1 MLFQK
6 QSSGGCLIKKWVH
19 NNFTGKHLCQS
30 LFFDKATSWRPETL
44 SKRDFCTGRFLCL
57 FWNTFWCELVDI
69 LLPLVDSIWCCC
81 CCWCCHIKFLI
92 KSSLSIP
99 EYTQDC
105 TCLKTKIN
113 GNKFIN
119 KSICRLKYTRQL
131 ISRKSLRLNFWTIKC
146 LVLYLRLF
154 FFLKAYQNPYVTPK
168 PNNKKFTQWRW
179 QQQLLTC
186 SKLHRALKVTANVLS
201 LILY

>member
-69 LLPLVDSIWCCC
+69 LLSLVDSIWCCC

-92 KSSLSIP
+92 KSSLSLP

-119 KSICRLKYTRQL
+119 KSICSLKYTRQL

-154 FFLKAYQNPYVTPK
+154 FFLKGLPK
-168 PNNKKFTQWRW
+168 SICHAQTKQ
-179 QQQLLTC
+179 
-186 SKLHRALKVTANVLS
+186 
-201 LILY
+201 